1 MKDKKLIAISNA
13 FQKIL
18 DESSRKP
25 SKMWID
31 KGIEFY
37 NRLIKLWLQDNGI
50 EMYSRDKEETFVV
63 AEKFIRTLKNKI
75 GKHTTL

>member
-1 MKDKKLIAISNA
+1 MKDKKVIAISNA

-25 SKMWID
+25 SKMWVD

-37 NRLIKLWLQDNGI
+37 NRLTKLCLQNKDI
-50 EMYSRDKEETFVV
+50 EMYSTDKEETFVV
-63 AEKFIRTLKNKI
+63 AERFIRTLKSKI

>member
-1 MKDKKLIAISNA
+1 MKDKKVIAISNA

-25 SKMWID
+25 SKMRVD

-37 NRLIKLWLQDNGI
+37 NRLIKLCLQNKDI
-50 EMYSRDKEETFVV
+50 EMYSTDKEETFVV
-63 AEKFIRTLKNKI
+63 AERFIRTLKNKI

>member
-37 NRLIKLWLQDNGI
+37 NRLITLWLQDNDI

-63 AEKFIRTLKNKI
+63 AEKFIRILKNKI

>member
-1 MKDKKLIAISNA
+1 MKDKKITAISNA

-37 NRLIKLWLQDNGI
+37 NRLIKLWLQDNDI

>member
-1 MKDKKLIAISNA
+1 MKDKKVIAISNG

-25 SKMWID
+25 SKMWVD

-37 NRLIKLWLQDNGI
+37 NRLIKLWLQDNDT
-50 EMYSRDKEETFVV
+50 EMYSTDREETFVV

>member
-1 MKDKKLIAISNA
+1 MKDKKVIAISNA

-25 SKMWID
+25 SKMWVD

-37 NRLIKLWLQDNGI
+37 NRLIKLCLQNKDI
-50 EMYSRDKEETFVV
+50 EMYSTDKEETFVV
-63 AEKFIRTLKNKI
+63 AERFIRTLKNKI
-75 GKHTTL
+75 GKHTAL

>member
-37 NRLIKLWLQDNGI
+37 NRLIKSWLQDNGI

>member
-37 NRLIKLWLQDNGI
+37 NRLIKLWLQDNDI

>member
-25 SKMWID
+25 SKMWTD

-37 NRLIKLWLQDNGI
+37 NRLIKLWLQDNDI
-50 EMYSRDKEETFVV
+50 EMCSRDKEETFVV
-63 AEKFIRTLKNKI
+63 AEKFIKILKNKI